1 MKKFISITL
10 AVLLSALLFSTCCS
24 CSDKSDSIKFTYDFA
39 ITGDAD
45 GAVDVTFPGGDL
57 KLDGKTGLDFSWGN
71 VSRNARAADV
81 VDLLASDNKETVA
94 IGSAMLSSIENSF
107 KAVSGGGTYYLHI
120 LITVREE
127 LTGLEGKMDKVLTN
141 RETDPGNGLWPCD
154 Y

>member
-24 CSDKSDSIKFTYDFA
+24 CSDKNESIKFTYDFA

-57 KLDGKTGLDFSWGN
+57 KLDGKTDLDFSWGN
-71 VSRNARAADV
+71 VTRNTRFIEV
-81 VDLLASDNKETVA
+81 SDLLASDNKETVA
-94 IGSAMLSSIENSF
+94 IGNAMLASIEENF

-127 LTGLEGKMDKVLTN
+127 LTGLEAKMDKVLTN
-141 RETDPGNGLWPCD
+141 RKTDPGNGLWSYD